1 MTAVVVTTKTLY
13 FIMVMRGTWTRVGNP
28 YPSRESA
35 NEWKPFVRSAWR
47 GMRTKVEPCVIE
59 LHDGKPTP
67 ESVKLLDERFN
78 MDVVLK

>member
-1 MTAVVVTTKTLY
+1 MAAVVVTTKTLY

-47 GMRTKVEPCVIE
+47 GMRTKVERCVIE
-59 LHDGKPTP
+59 LHEANQRRRASSSWMSASTWT
-67 ESVKLLDERFN
+67 SC
-78 MDVVLK
+78 